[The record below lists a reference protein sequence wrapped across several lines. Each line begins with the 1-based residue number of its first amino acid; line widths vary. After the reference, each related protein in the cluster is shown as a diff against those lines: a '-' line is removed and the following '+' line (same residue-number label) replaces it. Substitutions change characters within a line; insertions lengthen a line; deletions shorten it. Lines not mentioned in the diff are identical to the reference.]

1 MEKRAIRTGLELT
14 VIGLG
19 GAQFGNLYREMS
31 EDEVTRTVE
40 LAWENGVRYFDTAP
54 HYGMGLSE
62 RRLGKVLQQ
71 YPRDEYVLS
80 TKVGRLIRDNP
91 GGTGTGDEGYFV
103 PNTTKR
109 VLDYSGDGVRKSIEE
124 SLDRLGIGR
133 IDIAFLH
140 DPDDYWESASQEGA
154 PALAELRDQGV
165 INAFGAGMNQSE
177 MIARFIRECD
187 ADVVMLAGRYTLL
200 EQGANAEVFP
210 ACEETGAK
218 VVIAGVHNSGLL
230 ARPRPN
236 PDSHYNYEKAPT
248 ELIERANQLADLT
261 EKYGV
266 SLPQAAVNFPL
277 THPHVVSVS
286 VGASKASQFRE
297 SLDRVAAGVPAEMWA
312 ELVESGL
319 VDTTGLQLPGA
330 AS

>member
-1 MEKRAIRTGLELT
+1 MEKRALRTGLELT

-31 EDEVTRTVE
+31 ADEVTRTVE

-91 GGTGTGDEGYFV
+91 GGTGMGDEATSCPTPPSGCS
-103 PNTTKR
+103 TTR
-109 VLDYSGDGVRKSIEE
+109 
-124 SLDRLGIGR
+124 
-133 IDIAFLH
+133 ATA
-140 DPDDYWESASQEGA
+140 SASRSRRAWTGSASSGSTSPSCTARTTTGNPPPRKGA
-154 PALAELRDQGV
+154 PALANVTRRHQCLWRRHEPV
-165 INAFGAGMNQSE
+165 E
-177 MIARFIRECD
+177 MIARFINECD

-200 EQGANAEVFP
+200 EQGANREVFP
-210 ACEETGAK
+210 ACERTGAK

-248 ELIERANQLADLT
+248 EQIERANKLADIT

-266 SLPQAAVNFPL
+266 TLPQAAVNFPL

-286 VGASKASQFRE
+286 VGASKASQFQE
-297 SLDRVAAGVPAEMWA
+297 SLDRVAAGAPAEMWA
-312 ELVESGL
+312 ELAESGL
-319 VDTTGLQLPGA
+319 VDMSGLNLPGV